1 MSKSKFHPSYMNYE
15 AKWLPVCSVVFYLFK
30 RSGFNMT
37 SSGETSNCPV
47 RTGILLSISSFANA
61 NGVVPFRL
69 SQAVEL
75 M

>member
-47 RTGILLSISSFANA
+47 RTGILLSIRSFASA
-61 NGVVPFRL
+61 NGVAPFRL
-69 SQAVEL
+69 SLAVEL